1 VAQGQAVSRL
11 YRHERPGDISLF
23 APFLLRRDPALEAAL
38 AEFIIA
44 FPALIFSLVAHEY
57 AHAVAAWRQGDDTA
71 YMLGRITLNPLPHLD
86 PFMSVLVPAL
96 TLIGSGGTFV
106 FGGAKPVPVTPRK
119 YRHYRR
125 GDIIVSLAG
134 VTVNFVLSFVFA
146 ALFVAIGVLGRS
158 MPDATVVLDSAQ
170 RMMMWGVWLNLLLC
184 FFNLIPIPPL
194 DGSHVL
200 YHFLPPAWGTRYRDL
215 NRFGFLIIMLVIWL
229 LPGAL
234 MWLLGPARF
243 VFVQLQQLI
252 VPFALA
258 DGWRIFGR

>member
-1 VAQGQAVSRL
+1 MVQGQAAPRL
-11 YRHERPGDISLF
+11 YMDVSPGDISPLW
-23 APFLLRRDPALEAAL
+23 PIHLCRDPALEAAL

-86 PFMSVLVPAL
+86 PMMSVLIPAL
-96 TLIGSGGTFV
+96 TLLGSGGTFV

-119 YRHYRR
+119 YRNYRR

-134 VTVNFVLSFVFA
+134 VTVNFVLSFAFA
-146 ALFVAIGVLGRS
+146 ALFVAIGLLGRS
-158 MPDATVVLDSAQ
+158 MPETVGVLDAAQ
-170 RMMMWGVWLNLLLC
+170 RMAMWGVWLNLLLC

-200 YHFLPPAWGTRYRDL
+200 YHFLPPAWGQRYREL
-215 NRFGFLIIMLVIWL
+215 HRFGFLIIMLVVWL
-229 LPGAL
+229 LPGVL
-234 MWLLGPARF
+234 MWLLLPARF
-243 VFVQLQQLI
+243 VFVNLQHVI
-252 VPFALA
+252 VPFALG

>member
-1 VAQGQAVSRL
+1 VAQGQAAPPL
-11 YRHERPGDISLF
+11 YRRQRSGDISLLW
-23 APFLLRRDPALEAAL
+23 PIHLRRDPALEAAL

-96 TLIGSGGTFV
+96 TLLGSGGTFV

-119 YRHYRR
+119 YRNYRR

-134 VTVNFVLSFVFA
+134 VSTNFVLSFVFA
-146 ALFVAIGVLGRS
+146 ALFVAIGLLGRS
-158 MPDATVVLDSAQ
+158 LPDAAGALDSLQ

-200 YHFLPPAWGTRYRDL
+200 YHFLPPAWGQRYREL
-215 NRFGFLIIMLVIWL
+215 HRFGFLIVMLVIWL
-229 LPGAL
+229 VPGLL
-234 MWLLGPARF
+234 MWLLTPARF
-243 VFVQLQQLI
+243 LFLNFQHVI
-252 VPFALA
+252 VPFALG
-258 DGWRIFGR
+258 DGWRIFGQ